1 MTIQQ
6 QIEAPTP
13 NGRSVATAQ
22 SIQVPTAPISDALAL
37 LQTIERAALN
47 PEVDVEKMDR
57 LWNMYE
63 RIQSQRAAQEYS
75 HAMCDAQ
82 REMEPIRANCDN
94 SSTKSR
100 YADYS
105 ALDRAIRPIYT
116 KYGFSLSFNTGDNAP
131 DGCIMMLCDVSHRNG
146 SVKSFRLPMPSDG
159 MGAKGNAVMTRTHAT
174 ASAVSYGKRN
184 LAGMIFNLSID
195 KDDDGN
201 AAGNTRPP
209 ASPKFVTREQAE
221 ELMQLA
227 DEAQAD
233 KVAFCRQGNANSF
246 FEILAVDYEPAK
258 NMLLTR
264 RTAIQ
269 AKAKTAAGRK

>member
-1 MTIQQ
+1 MSIHQ

-13 NGRSVATAQ
+13 NGQSMTSAQ
-22 SIQVPTAPISDALAL
+22 PIQLPQAPAPVSDALAL

-63 RIQSQRAAQEYS
+63 RIQGQRSAQEFAA
-75 HAMCDAQ
+75 AMCDAQ
-82 REMEPIRANCDN
+82 SDMEPIRANCDN
-94 SSTKSR
+94 KSTQSR

-116 KYGFSLSFNTGDNAP
+116 KHGFSLSFNTGDNASE
-131 DGCIMMLCDVSHRNG
+131 GYIMMLCDVSHRNG
-146 SVKSFRLPMPSDG
+146 FVKSFRLPMPADG

-174 ASAVSYGKRN
+174 GSAVSYGKRN

-201 AAGNTRPP
+201 AAGATR
-209 ASPKFVTREQAE
+209 AATPKFVTKDQAE
-221 ELMQLA
+221 ELLRLA

-246 FEILAVDYEPAK
+246 FEILAVDYAGAK
-258 NMLLTR
+258 NLLLKR
-264 RTAIQ
+264 KAAIQ
-269 AKAKTAAGRK
+269 AKQTQGGAR